1 MMKKLLLLV
10 LLVSATVTAFG
21 QSTRKLRSFFTERY
35 VQNYFYYAHPN
46 AAEFNGIEIKRIDSD
61 QVVVKASFESDGFL
75 SALFGGTYICTITI
89 DVAGYGHFTKVSP
102 RCESGSSRY
111 PCFEYAADEIRKK
124 CRDANRNRRSIDFME
139 DHLDKRLSSFTGE
152 EAMCTLLNIALYN
165 YDY

>member
-75 SALFGGTYICTITI
+75 SALFGGT
-89 DVAGYGHFTKVSP
+89 
-102 RCESGSSRY
+102 
-111 PCFEYAADEIRKK
+111 
-124 CRDANRNRRSIDFME
+124 
-139 DHLDKRLSSFTGE
+139 
-152 EAMCTLLNIALYN
+152 
-165 YDY
+165 